1 MKIEVIGG
9 DKIKERLIEG
19 FGKKERVEEMDREG
33 RESEGKKEKIKI
45 GEVKILKGKEE
56 RFWRRLSID
65 KKSLKMLKEMRKIIK
80 EDEWRGRSKIIEKEG
95 RKRDRMNNSKEKIMR
110 KGKIIREDKIEYVL
124 RKIKKID
131 IVEREKDMENEKWWR
146 DEGMEESMGKKE
158 MKRIKKKKG

>member
-33 RESEGKKEKIKI
+33 RESERKKEKIKI

-158 MKRIKKKKG
+158 MERIKKKKG